1 MNLILKVNKKYVEIY
16 VFLNIKKYY
25 QLLEKNN

>member
-1 MNLILKVNKKYVEIY
+1 MNLVLKDKKNVEIY
-16 VFLNIKKYY
+16 FFLNIKKYY